1 MSKVRSIFIATF
13 VAVILLFMVCR
24 QLNVFEYY
32 SVSTASNYPNMEEGD
47 VIFTSNLISP
57 ERNDFVCY
65 RTPDGDYGKEKWIHR
80 LCAIEGDK
88 VQMKNG
94 DLYVNGRLADKELQL
109 AHRYVANISELQKI
123 RAVVD
128 RYSYT
133 IEDDTV
139 LFHIAD
145 KGIGEHSIKA
155 ARYPLPPGHTND
167 IILEKFKKDWNVDN
181 FGPVRVP
188 RGKFFVMGDN
198 RNNVIDSRYLGF
210 IDKANYL
217 GTAINR

>member
-1 MSKVRSIFIATF
+1 MSKAGTIFIATF
-13 VAVILLFMVCR
+13 VALVLLFLVCR

-32 SVSTASNYPNMEEGD
+32 SVSTASSFPTIEEGD
-47 VIFTSNLISP
+47 VIFTSNLLTP

-65 RTPDGDYGKEKWIHR
+65 RTPDGEYGKETWIHR
-80 LCAIEGDK
+80 LCAVEGDK
-88 VQMKNG
+88 VQVKNG
-94 DLYVNGRLADKELQL
+94 DLYVNGHLADKGLQL
-109 AHRYVANISELQKI
+109 SHRYVANISELQKVK
-123 RAVVD
+123 AVVD
-128 RYSYT
+128 KYSYT

-145 KGIGEHSIKA
+145 KGIAEYGIKA
-155 ARYPLPPGHTND
+155 ARYPLPPGHSND
-167 IILEKFKKDWNVDN
+167 IIVEKFNKNWNVDN

-210 IDKANYL
+210 IDKADYL